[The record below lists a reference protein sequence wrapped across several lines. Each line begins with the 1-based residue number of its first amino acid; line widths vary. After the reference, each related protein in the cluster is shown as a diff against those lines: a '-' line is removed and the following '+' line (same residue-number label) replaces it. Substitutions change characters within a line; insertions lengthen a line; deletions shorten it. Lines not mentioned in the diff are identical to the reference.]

1 MFLEPEQG
9 RASCLLAVS
18 SCRPT
23 ALRGWRRPS
32 LKPRVPLVTALLPTL
47 LPHNSTPRQGDGL
60 APELS
65 LTPRAET
72 LEGYSWALSGLRRS
86 YRDLQAS
93 SCLPRAWLTHSL
105 SEPLFPVAV
114 ASPGCPGAVTGVSE
128 PLMVLPKAQPGPMV

>member
-1 MFLEPEQG
+1 MFLEPEQV

-65 LTPRAET
+65 LTLRAET
-72 LEGYSWALSGLRRS
+72 LEGYSWASSGLRRNCRRPPGKQLPS
-86 YRDLQAS
+86 EGMADSFSLRAS
-93 SCLPRAWLTHSL
+93 LPCRSGLPGL
-105 SEPLFPVAV
+105 
-114 ASPGCPGAVTGVSE
+114 PGCSHRCLRA
-128 PLMVLPKAQPGPMV
+128 LDGPA